1 MYRSGHERPTN
12 DRHALRGAVMDGAV
26 SIASAQYEMKALA
39 PNTKFRALVA
49 SGMNAPRLI
58 VLRARRFHLD
68 ITLLPMLQNRIH
80 PKPKHVTHPIDD
92 DYYQINNQ
100 VAAKDIRIFCNQP
113 VQIFKIIQ
121 ILQRRNDI
129 TSIEPQTLR
138 AWWSATRNIRPDF
151 YNNPDNRRQFI
162 SFFKHEEGLTHIM
175 RFLNLYG
182 VLGRYLPAWE
192 KITGLLQHDLFHIYP
207 VDDHILT
214 VLHNIRRFAIE
225 ARSHEN
231 PFASSLMQSF
241 PQQHILYLAAI
252 FHDIAKGRGGNHSL
266 QGVADAR
273 KFAADH
279 FLSQEEQFF

>member
-1 MYRSGHERPTN
+1 MRIFYRATK
-12 DRHALRGAVMDGAV
+12 
-26 SIASAQYEMKALA
+26 SIKQL
-39 PNTKFRALVA
+39 N
-49 SGMNAPRLI
+49 GI
-58 VLRARRFHLD
+58 
-68 ITLLPMLQNRIH
+68 LLPMLQNRIH

-151 YNNPDNRRQFI
+151 YNDPDNRRQFI
-162 SFFKHEEGLTHIM
+162 SFFKHGEGLTHIM

-192 KITGLLQHDLFHIYP
+192 KITGCNMTCSISIP
-207 VDDHILT
+207 WTTI
-214 VLHNIRRFAIE
+214 
-225 ARSHEN
+225 S
-231 PFASSLMQSF
+231 
-241 PQQHILYLAAI
+241 
-252 FHDIAKGRGGNHSL
+252 
-266 QGVADAR
+266 
-273 KFAADH
+273 
-279 FLSQEEQFF
+279 